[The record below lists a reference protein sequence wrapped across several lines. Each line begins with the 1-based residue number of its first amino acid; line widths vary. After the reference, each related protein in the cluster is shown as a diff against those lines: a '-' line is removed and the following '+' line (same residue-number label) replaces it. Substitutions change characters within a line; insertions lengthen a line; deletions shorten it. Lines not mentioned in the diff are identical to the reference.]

1 MRREYGEEYRTNY
14 APSLTLMTVI
24 PILYTIN
31 SGTAPRYEYCMSD
44 D

>member
-1 MRREYGEEYRTNY
+1 MCD
-14 APSLTLMTVI
+14 APSLTLITVI